1 MVFNLLFARCLQ
13 RWHAIETRLR
23 RFQLGGKRQQ
33 GRLLTVAAREMNATG
48 RLPAVE
54 FAAWSCQAPIGGVIP
69 TSLNEQ
75 YQGGRHSGSLRVI
88 IAAIAGNVAIAICKF
103 GAALVTGSA
112 AMYSEAIHST
122 VDTGNELLL
131 LFGMRR
137 ADKPPDAEHPFGYG
151 LQLYFWVFVVAV
163 MIFGLGALV
172 AFYEGVEKILH
183 AEPAR
188 YVVVNYIVLG
198 ASIVFEAGSW
208 FVAFREFRHQ
218 RGRLG
223 WLEAVRR
230 SKDPTVFTVLF
241 EDSAALIGLVIALIG
256 IALAEILEMP
266 RLDGIAS
273 LGIGVVLAATAAFLA
288 YESQSLLTGEAVHPE
303 VRAEI
308 ERIAKM
314 APGVVGTNQVLTMH
328 FGPHEVLAALS
339 LDFDD
344 RRSAA
349 DVEAAVS
356 RIEREI
362 KAAFPEVTRVF
373 VEAKDRNAPSQTE
386 TPV

>member
-1 MVFNLLFARCLQ
+1 MA
-13 RWHAIETRLR
+13 E
-23 RFQLGGKRQQ
+23 
-33 GRLLTVAAREMNATG
+33 
-48 RLPAVE
+48 
-54 FAAWSCQAPIGGVIP
+54 
-69 TSLNEQ
+69 
-75 YQGGRHSGSLRVI
+75 HSGSLRVI

-103 GAALVTGSA
+103 GAALVTSSA

-131 LFGMRR
+131 LLGMRQ
-137 ADKPPDAEHPFGYG
+137 ASKAADAEHPFGYG

-172 AFYEGVEKILH
+172 AFYEGLEKLLH
-183 AEPAR
+183 PRPAKH
-188 YVVVNYIVLG
+188 VVVNYIVLG
-198 ASIVFEAGSW
+198 ASIVFEGASW
-208 FVAFREFRHQ
+208 FVGFREFRHE

-241 EDSAALIGLVIALIG
+241 EDSAALIGLVIALFG
-256 IALAEILEMP
+256 ILLAETLQMP
-266 RLDGIAS
+266 RLDGVAS
-273 LGIGVVLAATAAFLA
+273 LGIGLVLAAVAAFLA

-308 ERIAKM
+308 ERIAKT

-328 FGPHEVLAALS
+328 FGPREVLVALS

-344 RRSAA
+344 ERSAA
-349 DVEAAVS
+349 DVETAVF

-362 KAAFPEVTRVF
+362 KVTFPEVTRVF
-373 VEAKDRNAPSQTE
+373 VEAKDRSPREQN
-386 TPV
+386 

>member
-1 MVFNLLFARCLQ
+1 
-13 RWHAIETRLR
+13 
-23 RFQLGGKRQQ
+23 
-33 GRLLTVAAREMNATG
+33 VAE
-48 RLPAVE
+48 
-54 FAAWSCQAPIGGVIP
+54 
-69 TSLNEQ
+69 
-75 YQGGRHSGSLRVI
+75 HSGSLRVI

-208 FVAFREFRHQ
+208 YVAFREFRQ
-218 RGRLG
+218 
-223 WLEAVRR
+223 
-230 SKDPTVFTVLF
+230 
-241 EDSAALIGLVIALIG
+241 
-256 IALAEILEMP
+256 
-266 RLDGIAS
+266 
-273 LGIGVVLAATAAFLA
+273 
-288 YESQSLLTGEAVHPE
+288 
-303 VRAEI
+303 
-308 ERIAKM
+308 
-314 APGVVGTNQVLTMH
+314 
-328 FGPHEVLAALS
+328 
-339 LDFDD
+339 
-344 RRSAA
+344 AA
-349 DVEAAVS
+349 DGGCRRERYRRRRPIARRPGKPLRRLWLPMLAGRCGRAAMARATFS
-356 RIEREI
+356 RFKVR
-362 KAAFPEVTRVF
+362 
-373 VEAKDRNAPSQTE
+373 
-386 TPV
+386 

>member
-1 MVFNLLFARCLQ
+1 MA
-13 RWHAIETRLR
+13 E
-23 RFQLGGKRQQ
+23 
-33 GRLLTVAAREMNATG
+33 
-48 RLPAVE
+48 
-54 FAAWSCQAPIGGVIP
+54 
-69 TSLNEQ
+69 
-75 YQGGRHSGSLRVI
+75 HSGSLRVI
-88 IAAIAGNVAIAICKF
+88 LAAIAGNVAIAICKF
-103 GAALVTGSA
+103 IAALITGSA

-131 LFGMRR
+131 LLGMRR

-172 AFYEGVEKILH
+172 AFYEGIEKILH
-183 AEPAR
+183 PEPAR
-188 YVVVNYIVLG
+188 YVFVNYIVLG
-198 ASIVFEAGSW
+198 ASIIFEAASW
-208 FVAFREFRHQ
+208 FVAFREFRQQ

-241 EDSAALIGLVIALIG
+241 EDSAALIGLVIALTG
-256 IALAEILEMP
+256 ILLAQILDMP

-273 LGIGVVLAATAAFLA
+273 LGIAVVLAATAAFLA
-288 YESQSLLTGEAVHPE
+288 LESQSLLTGEAVHPE

-308 ERIAKM
+308 EQIAKA
-314 APGVVGTNQVLTMH
+314 APGVVGINQVLTMH

-349 DVEAAVS
+349 DVEAAVV

-362 KAAFPEVTRVF
+362 KTAFPEVTRVF
-373 VEAKDRNAPSQTE
+373 VEAKDRSARETAE
-386 TPV
+386 TP

>member
-1 MVFNLLFARCLQ
+1 MVA
-13 RWHAIETRLR
+13 E
-23 RFQLGGKRQQ
+23 
-33 GRLLTVAAREMNATG
+33 
-48 RLPAVE
+48 
-54 FAAWSCQAPIGGVIP
+54 
-69 TSLNEQ
+69 
-75 YQGGRHSGSLRVI
+75 HSGSLRVI
-88 IAAIAGNVAIAICKF
+88 IAAIAGNVAIAISKF

-112 AMYSEAIHST
+112 AMYSEAVHST

-131 LFGMRR
+131 LFGIRR

-230 SKDPTVFTVLF
+230 SKDPTVFTVLRA
-241 EDSAALIGLVIALIG
+241 DP
-256 IALAEILEMP
+256 MP
-266 RLDGIAS
+266 P
-273 LGIGVVLAATAAFLA
+273 
-288 YESQSLLTGEAVHPE
+288 HP
-303 VRAEI
+303 
-308 ERIAKM
+308 
-314 APGVVGTNQVLTMH
+314 
-328 FGPHEVLAALS
+328 
-339 LDFDD
+339 
-344 RRSAA
+344 RR
-349 DVEAAVS
+349 
-356 RIEREI
+356 
-362 KAAFPEVTRVF
+362 
-373 VEAKDRNAPSQTE
+373 RNASQRFPAGTRGE
-386 TPV
+386 IA

>member
-1 MVFNLLFARCLQ
+1 MVRRVSRIPSSARS
-13 RWHAIETRLR
+13 ARL
-23 RFQLGGKRQQ
+23 
-33 GRLLTVAAREMNATG
+33 A
-48 RLPAVE
+48 
-54 FAAWSCQAPIGGVIP
+54 
-69 TSLNEQ
+69 
-75 YQGGRHSGSLRVI
+75 
-88 IAAIAGNVAIAICKF
+88 
-103 GAALVTGSA
+103 
-112 AMYSEAIHST
+112 
-122 VDTGNELLL
+122 
-131 LFGMRR
+131 
-137 ADKPPDAEHPFGYG
+137 
-151 LQLYFWVFVVAV
+151 
-163 MIFGLGALV
+163 
-172 AFYEGVEKILH
+172 
-183 AEPAR
+183 
-188 YVVVNYIVLG
+188 
-198 ASIVFEAGSW
+198 
-208 FVAFREFRHQ
+208 
-218 RGRLG
+218 
-223 WLEAVRR
+223 EAVRR

-273 LGIGVVLAATAAFLA
+273 LGIGVVLATTAAFLA

-308 ERIAKM
+308 ERIATM

-344 RRSAA
+344 RRSAG

-362 KAAFPEVTRVF
+362 KATFPEVTRVF
-373 VEAKDRNAPSQTE
+373 VEAKDRNAPSQTG